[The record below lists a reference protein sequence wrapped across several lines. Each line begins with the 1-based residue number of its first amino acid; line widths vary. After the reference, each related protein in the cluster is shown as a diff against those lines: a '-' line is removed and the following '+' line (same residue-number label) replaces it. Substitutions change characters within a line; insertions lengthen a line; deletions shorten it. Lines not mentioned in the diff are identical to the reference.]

1 MVFYPK
7 SFEPQFRVLKVS
19 MHELPQPKIM
29 KKVLFILGELIEE
42 DIDWLVEIGDRQLI
56 PPAMVLIQE
65 GHCVETLYILLEG
78 ELSVSAQALGG
89 REIARLSRGE
99 IVGEMSFV
107 DSRPPSATVRAAQAS
122 QVFAIP
128 QAQLAAKLDR
138 DVGFASRFY
147 RALAMFLSNR
157 LRSTVGQLGDRTE
170 TTLDPNDTSKLAQAR
185 LEALLRRLR
194 EK

>member
-1 MVFYPK
+1 
-7 SFEPQFRVLKVS
+7 
-19 MHELPQPKIM
+19 M

-65 GHCVETLYILLEG
+65 GRCVETLYILLEG
-78 ELSVSAQALGG
+78 ELSVLAQSLGG
-89 REIARLSRGE
+89 REIARLNRGE

-157 LRSTVGQLGDRTE
+157 LRSTVGQLGDRKE
-170 TTLDPNDTSKLAQAR
+170 TTLDLNDSSKLAQSR
-185 LEALLRRLR
+185 LESLLRRLQ